1 VRRLGTKRQVLTTR
15 IRRTRLVSIDHFTQE
30 LSSRLRDA
38 DKQGATTI
46 VITSAEICSSIPRAG
61 YSTEAC
67 CEAMQ
72 TEVKPGDDALVEQ
85 DSGSGMTVRYRLPRP
100 R

>member
-1 VRRLGTKRQVLTTR
+1 
-15 IRRTRLVSIDHFTQE
+15 LVSVDHFAQE

-38 DKQGATTI
+38 DEQGATTI
-46 VITSAEICSSIPRAG
+46 VITSGEICSAIKRAG

-72 TEVKPGDDALVEQ
+72 AEVQPGDVILVGQ
-85 DSGSGMTVRYRLPRP
+85 DSGSGMIVRYRLPRP
-100 R
+100 TR